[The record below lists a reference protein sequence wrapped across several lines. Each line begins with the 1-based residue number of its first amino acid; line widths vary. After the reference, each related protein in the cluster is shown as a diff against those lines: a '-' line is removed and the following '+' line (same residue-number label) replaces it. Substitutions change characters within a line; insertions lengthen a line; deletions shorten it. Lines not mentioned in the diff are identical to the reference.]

1 MTDFAYLQQKRK
13 QLKLKVNDVCEQAGV
28 TRAYFNQLVT
38 GKIKNPSARTSI
50 ASDKLDKPLIGSSSK
65 DSLIL
70 RFFLSIILTFYLKS
84 LILLQQ

>member
-38 GKIKNPSARTSI
+38 EKLKIRVQPN
-50 ASDKLDKPLIGSSSK
+50 
-65 DSLIL
+65 
-70 RFFLSIILTFYLKS
+70 
-84 LILLQQ
+84 